1 MYKNDQKALLLT
13 RDQDFA
19 KKMEFYLYQRYN
31 LQTDSVEDIL
41 EVSNRLGGDNSL
53 ESSYVLVILD
63 ENAAGLQTTFHALK
77 TLKARYSELNVLY
90 LSTLLET
97 TPPFRDSEM
106 EILPE
111 YATENYRAEQI
122 EMHLDK
128 ILELLVPITKAT
140 SLAEVYE
147 IIPRVMTKIYHA
159 DWALC
164 SVLRLDQKPVQIGV
178 VASDFPGVLALPY
191 EYPLN
196 GTGYLDQMLSYFK
209 PIHIPDLNEDETFR
223 RELEEKF
230 SRRYRSA
237 LLFPMQ
243 FDGNCIGLLGLFT
256 RSMSRLYRLTD
267 IDLLQRL
274 ADISAVAIITHFYR
288 ENSDIDM
295 DRIEEEVKRGHREG
309 DTL

>member
-1 MYKNDQKALLLT
+1 LA
-13 RDQDFA
+13 
-19 KKMEFYLYQRYN
+19 
-31 LQTDSVEDIL
+31 
-41 EVSNRLGGDNSL
+41 
-53 ESSYVLVILD
+53 ILD

-77 TLKARYSELNVLY
+77 TLKARYSGLNVLY

-97 TPPFRDSEM
+97 THPFRDSEM

-111 YATENYRAEQI
+111 YATETYRSEQI
-122 EMHLDK
+122 GVHLDK

-147 IIPRVMTKIYHA
+147 IIPRVMTKTYNA

-164 SVLRLDQKPVQIGV
+164 SVLRLDQKPLQTGV
-178 VASDFPGVLALPY
+178 AASDFPGVLAIPY
-191 EYPLN
+191 EYPLK
-196 GTGYLDQMLSYFK
+196 GTGYLEQMLTYFK

-223 RELEEKF
+223 KELEEKF

-256 RSMSRLYRLTD
+256 RSMSRLYTLTD

>member
-1 MYKNDQKALLLT
+1 MYKNEQKALLLT
-13 RDQDFA
+13 RDQDLA
-19 KKMEFYLYQRYN
+19 KQMEVYLYKRYN
-31 LQTDSVEDIL
+31 LQTDSVADIL
-41 EVSNRLGGDNSL
+41 EISNRLGSDNSL
-53 ESSYVLVILD
+53 ESSYVLAILD
-63 ENAAGLQTTFHALK
+63 ENAAGLQTASHALK
-77 TLKARYSELNVLY
+77 TLKANYTDLNVLY

-111 YATENYRAEQI
+111 YASENYRAEQI
-122 EMHLDK
+122 DMHLDK

-140 SLAEVYE
+140 SLAELYDL
-147 IIPRVMTKIYHA
+147 IPRVMAKTYHA

-164 SVLRLDQKPVQIGV
+164 SVLRLDQKPVQTGV
-178 VASDFPGVLALPY
+178 AAADFPGVLATPY
-191 EYPLN
+191 EYPLKGN
-196 GTGYLDQMLSYFK
+196 GYLEQMLTYFK
-209 PIHIPDLNEDETFR
+209 PIHIPDLNEDKTFR

-237 LLFPMQ
+237 LLLPMQ

-256 RSMSRLYRLTD
+256 RSLSRLYGLTD
-267 IDLLQRL
+267 LDLLQRL

-288 ENSDIDM
+288 ENSDLDM
-295 DRIEEEVKRGHREG
+295 DRIEEEVKRGRREG